1 MAEQPKQLHQSS
13 IIIDS
18 QVGANFDF
26 GALKGGGVTAFNY
39 TLTWTAES
47 AAETMPAVAQAL
59 DLDTIFPGEIMQ
71 VERVEDI
78 ERAKQDNK
86 VGIIFGLQGMA
97 LIGRG
102 LHWVRILHKLGVRI
116 GGIVYNESGVIG
128 CSCAEPTDSGL
139 TFFGR
144 QVVNEMNRLGM
155 VIDLSH
161 SGDRTSMDAVNVSST
176 PVIISHSNPR
186 RLVNHPRNVPDDLMK
201 AVASRGGVIGLANY
215 RPLLDSG
222 EKAPTVDKW
231 LDHIDYVVNLVG
243 IDHVGIGTDAD
254 VWSRQMWISYMIRYK
269 DLVPQIAQYMRPD
282 MLDHNTHNIEGFA
295 DHRDL
300 PKITDGLLRR
310 GYAEDAV
317 QKILGQNFLRV
328 FREVW

>member
-1 MAEQPKQLHQSS
+1 MSSQATQVHQSS

-26 GALKGGGVTAFNY
+26 RALKEGGVTGFNY
-39 TLTWTAES
+39 TLTWTAETAS
-47 AAETMPAVAQAL
+47 ETMPNIAQAL
-59 DLDTIFPGEIMQ
+59 DLNEIFPGEILQ
-71 VERVEDI
+71 VERVEDLHK
-78 ERAKQDNK
+78 AKKENK

-128 CSCAEPTDSGL
+128 CSCAESVDTGL

-144 QVVNEMNRLGM
+144 QVINEMNRLGM
-155 VIDLSH
+155 VVDLSH
-161 SGDRTSMDAVNVSST
+161 SGDRTSMDAVDASSK

-186 RLVNHPRNVPDDLMK
+186 RLVNHPRNVPDELMK
-201 AVASRGGVIGLANY
+201 EVAGRGGVVGLAQY

-222 EKAPTVDKW
+222 GKPPTVDTW
-231 LDHIDYVVNLVG
+231 LDHIEDVVNLVG

-269 DLVPQIAQYMRPD
+269 DLVPQISQYMEPG

-295 DHRDL
+295 NHRDL
-300 PKITDGLLRR
+300 PQVTEGLLKR
-310 GYAEDAV
+310 GYGAEAV
-317 QKILGQNFLRV
+317 QKILGLNFLRV
-328 FREVW
+328 FQEVW